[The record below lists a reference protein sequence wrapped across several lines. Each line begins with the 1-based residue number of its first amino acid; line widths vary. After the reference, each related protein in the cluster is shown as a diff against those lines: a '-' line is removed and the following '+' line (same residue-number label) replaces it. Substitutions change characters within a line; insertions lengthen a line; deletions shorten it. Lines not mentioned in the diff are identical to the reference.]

1 MRCSDPWLLN
11 WTCLFFHFKKI
22 DPLHWPPWGAGTKG
36 RFKKKA
42 RIFLNLFSKI
52 EEGVKKLKTTEDKIK
67 KGIVGRSENRPAF
80 LNNTEGLSE
89 KGFRNQIPLK

>member
-36 RFKKKA
+36 RFKKSP
-42 RIFLNLFSKI
+42 RIPELVFKNRG
-52 EEGVKKLKTTEDKIK
+52 GVKKLKTTEEKIK

-80 LNNTEGLSE
+80 LNNAEGLSE
-89 KGFRNQIPLK
+89 EVFRTQIPLK